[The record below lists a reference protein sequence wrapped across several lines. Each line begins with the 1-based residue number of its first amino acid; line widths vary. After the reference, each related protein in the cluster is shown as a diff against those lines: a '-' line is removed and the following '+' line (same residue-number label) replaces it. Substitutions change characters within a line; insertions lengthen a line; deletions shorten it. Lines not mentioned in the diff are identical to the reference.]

1 MEKQDARTLT
11 PEAQE
16 QLRRSAVRLRKTGKK
31 YTEIAEILQVSR
43 NSVSIWCRQYNEHG
57 NSAIKSQ
64 KRGIK
69 LGMNRTLTPEQE
81 DEIQRAI
88 TDKMPDQFK
97 LSFALWT
104 RQAVTELIRIRFGIQ
119 IPVRTIGHYL
129 HRWGFTPQKPL
140 KRAYEQRPEAVR
152 SWLEEEYPAI
162 QQRAKAE
169 DAEIHWGDETGI
181 RSDSQHGRS
190 FAPKGK
196 TPVIRLSAKYTS
208 VNMISSV
215 TNQGLVRWMLYDGTL
230 NAQRLIEFLKRLIR
244 GAAGRKIFLI
254 LDNLRVHHA
263 KIVKKWLED
272 HEHEIEI
279 FYLPS
284 YSPELNPDEYLNCD
298 LKAGIHSRPPV
309 RNQSELKRTVSSH
322 MRTLLRSPGRVAK
335 YFHHPSIR
343 YAA

>member
-1 MEKQDARTLT
+1 MEKQDARTLA

-16 QLRRSAVRLRKTGKK
+16 QLRRSAIRLRNTGKK

-43 NSVSIWCRQYNEHG
+43 NSVSIWCRQYEEHG
-57 NSAIKSQ
+57 LSAIKS
-64 KRGIK
+64 KTRGIK
-69 LGMNRTLTPEQE
+69 HGTNRTLTPEQE
-81 DEIQRAI
+81 REIQHAI
-88 TDKMPDQFK
+88 IDKMPDQFK

-104 RQAVTELIRIRFGIQ
+104 RLAVAELIRIRFGIRM
-119 IPVRTIGHYL
+119 PVRTIGHYL

-152 SWLEEEYPAI
+152 TWLKEQYPAI
-162 QQRAKAE
+162 QDRAKAE
-169 DAEIHWGDETGI
+169 NAEIHWGDETGI

-190 FAPKGK
+190 YAPKGK

-263 KIVKKWLED
+263 KIVKAWLQDREQ
-272 HEHEIEI
+272 EIEI

-298 LKAGIHSRPPV
+298 LKAGVHSRPPV
-309 RNQSELKRTVSSH
+309 RNQSELKKTVSSH
-322 MRTLLRSPGRVAK
+322 MKTLQRTPGRVAK
-335 YFHHPSIR
+335 YFQHPSIR